1 MRSGTARPKVRSVW
15 DHRSWE
21 GFFAGGAVPGDI
33 RVAGGAVLW
42 NIREG
47 IGGNGHLLAGIGI
60 GGGAVMVGGSVPGTT
75 GGMTARWS
83 M

>member
-21 GFFAGGAVPGDI
+21 GFF
-33 RVAGGAVLW
+33 AGGAVLW

-60 GGGAVMVGGSVPGTT
+60 GGGAVMVGGSVPGTI
-75 GGMTARWS
+75 GGTMAG
-83 M
+83 